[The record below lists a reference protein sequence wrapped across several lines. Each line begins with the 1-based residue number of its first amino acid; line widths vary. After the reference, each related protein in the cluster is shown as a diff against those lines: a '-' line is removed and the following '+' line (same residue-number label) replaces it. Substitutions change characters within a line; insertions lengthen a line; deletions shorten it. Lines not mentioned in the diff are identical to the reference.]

1 MRLVSK
7 IGLSAVCLMVCM
19 VMGGASAQAASL
31 KKGYAMC
38 RDQVALQKLLK
49 ASVADDSD
57 TFERLMEKSCIA
69 LKGGER
75 ARVLVRTKTT
85 AHLSVKGHRGRWWTV
100 VEAVQ

>member
-1 MRLVSK
+1 MRRGSK
-7 IGLSAVCLMVCM
+7 IGFSAVCMMVCM
-19 VMGGASAQAASL
+19 VLGGTSAPAASL

-49 ASVADDSD
+49 ASAAHDSD
-57 TFERLMEKSCIA
+57 VFERLMGTSCIA

-100 VEAVQ
+100 VEAVR